1 MCADFEFGKAEGR
14 SGAGGMPFPT
24 LDLEFHA
31 FRARLAMS

>member
-14 SGAGGMPFPT
+14 IGTGDMPVPT

-31 FRARLAMS
+31 FRARLAMA